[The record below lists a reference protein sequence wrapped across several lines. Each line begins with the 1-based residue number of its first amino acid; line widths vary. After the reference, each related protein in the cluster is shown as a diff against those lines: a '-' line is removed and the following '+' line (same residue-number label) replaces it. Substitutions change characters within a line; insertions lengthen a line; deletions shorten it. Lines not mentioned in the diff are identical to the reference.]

1 MERPS
6 SPRAPDCPGQLTLNL
21 LVTMLGRAYQIHSL
35 SVVTGHELCAEGPLC
50 ALADL
55 GPLISTLPCR
65 WEEGDL
71 QVYTRGDP

>member
-1 MERPS
+1 
-6 SPRAPDCPGQLTLNL
+6 
-21 LVTMLGRAYQIHSL
+21 MLGRAYQIHSL